1 MRPMRAP
8 AQSLIEFALVAPVLL
23 LLAVAVW
30 DGGSVLREQLI
41 LDAAARAGARLAA
54 TAYSGPGA
62 IQLGDVKSAVYAAG
76 VDLSLGASDP
86 VTFDPVA
93 GKVTVSHTHA
103 LYTPLLR
110 RLWGN
115 GSGTVTLQAQAT
127 FYVPV
132 PVLSPTLQPSQAPP
146 APCTFD
152 LNIPALDNNSGWFS
166 PPFQLATRNEP
177 GYFVDRV
184 LIYWALPPGKNI
196 ELGLFANNPFAQMS
210 NPVSHTS
217 PPQVSG
223 VLVTDKVG
231 GLTPG
236 VSVDVTRPTV
246 TAGSTYSA
254 YFYNFGAALGATV
267 ATVTFLKAGC
277 PQI

>member
-1 MRPMRAP
+1 MNARRAP
-8 AQSLIEFALVAPVLL
+8 AQSLVEFALLAPVLL

-30 DGGSVLREQLI
+30 DGGSLLREQLI
-41 LDAAARAGARLAA
+41 LDGAARAGARLAGTGYA
-54 TAYSGPGA
+54 GSGSIQPAAMVDAVRAAAADLPLVASEVTA
-62 IQLGDVKSAVYAAG
+62 
-76 VDLSLGASDP
+76 DP
-86 VTFDPVA
+86 VT
-93 GKVTVSHTHA
+93 GTVTVSHAHA

-115 GSGTVTLQAQAT
+115 GSGTVTLQAQAQ
-127 FYVPV
+127 FSVPV
-132 PVLSPTLQPSQAPP
+132 PVLSPPLVPVPTPP

-152 LNIPALDNNSGWFS
+152 LNIPALDNNAGWFS
-166 PPFQLATRNEP
+166 PPLQLATRSDA

-210 NPVSHTS
+210 NPVSHIS

-254 YFYNFGAALGATV
+254 YFYNFGAPLDASL

-277 PQI
+277 P